1 MARPKKL
8 PCDRADVQVKVR
20 LTAFQ
25 QMALDETAKLC
36 NCSVSQLIQS
46 FAGFLS
52 VVACKDDPDYDP
64 ELKEIRDQNLNSII
78 EFLKEIGLSVAKP
91 EEQKARADI
100 QAIKKAQGKNLAFRA
115 SMLRAGVQ
123 SKDVQSEEGVKSE
136 FLFRDLEET
145 SAE

>member
-36 NCSVSQLIQS
+36 NCSVSKLIQS

-52 VVACKDDPDYDP
+52 AVACTDDPDYDP
-64 ELKEIRDQNLNSII
+64 ALKEIRDQNLNSII
-78 EFLKEIGLSVAKP
+78 EFLQEIGLSVAEP

-100 QAIKKAQGKNLAFRA
+100 QAVKKKQGKNLALRA
-115 SMLRAGVQ
+115 KMLREGVQ
-123 SKDVQSEEGVKSE
+123 SE
-136 FLFRDLEET
+136 FLFRELEQKP
-145 SAE
+145 AEEKNNE

>member
-52 VVACKDDPDYDP
+52 TVACKDDPDYDP
-64 ELKEIRDQNLNSII
+64 ALKEIRDQNLNSII
-78 EFLKEIGLSVAKP
+78 EFLKEIGLSVATP
-91 EEQKARADI
+91 EEQKARAEI
-100 QAIKKAQGKNLAFRA
+100 QAVKKAQGKNLALKA
-115 SMLRAGVQ
+115 KIHRAGVQ
-123 SKDVQSEEGVKSE
+123 SE
-136 FLFRDLEET
+136 FLFRDLEQKP
-145 SAE
+145 AEE

>member
-20 LTAFQ
+20 VTAFQ

-64 ELKEIRDQNLNSII
+64 ALKEIRDQNLNSII
-78 EFLKEIGLSVAKP
+78 EFLQEIGLSVAKP
-91 EEQKARADI
+91 EEQKARAEI
-100 QAIKKAQGKNLAFRA
+100 QAAKKEQGKNLAFKA
-115 SMLRAGVQ
+115 SIHRAGVQ
-123 SKDVQSEEGVKSE
+123 SE
-136 FLFRDLEET
+136 FLFKDLEQKP
-145 SAE
+145 AEEKNNE

>member
-52 VVACKDDPDYDP
+52 AVACKDKDDPDYDP
-64 ELKEIRDQNLNSII
+64 ALKEIR
-78 EFLKEIGLSVAKP
+78 
-91 EEQKARADI
+91 EQ
-100 QAIKKAQGKNLAFRA
+100 F
-115 SMLRAGVQ
+115 Q
-123 SKDVQSEEGVKSE
+123 S
-136 FLFRDLEET
+136 T
-145 SAE
+145 PA